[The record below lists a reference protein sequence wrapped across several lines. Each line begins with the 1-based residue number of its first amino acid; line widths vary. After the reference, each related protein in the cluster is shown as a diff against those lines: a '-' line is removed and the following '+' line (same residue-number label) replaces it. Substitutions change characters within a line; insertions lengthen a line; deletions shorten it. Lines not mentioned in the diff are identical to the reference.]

1 MYGLRGE
8 AHAKA
13 IRWDSSR
20 NGNRGEEATMG
31 PFYLAGF
38 SVTHPVI
45 LPVNTG
51 KKDGSGVQACVLLLK
66 KMLLLSWE

>member
-1 MYGLRGE
+1 MGL
-8 AHAKA
+8 
-13 IRWDSSR
+13 
-20 NGNRGEEATMG
+20 
-31 PFYLAGF
+31 FYLRGF
-38 SVTHPVI
+38 SVTHPII